1 MAIKPRK
8 AKTDAL
14 VAIAQIKKNKIKLV
28 DVGHDKKAKRY
39 TNESQWLDN
48 KEFTTLSQKRMK
60 KGRNETPNFIK
71 STKKEMQEKI
81 HSLEQEIVSIAR
93 ELEDKTHDND
103 LLREELN
110 AAYNSLF
117 ESEKRESNMEAAL
130 DQSDQA
136 ALTLAFQVNESESEC
151 QRLKK
156 CLKQLYPKYNILYEL
171 VQESKP
177 AELNMSALTYVMEDS
192 KDTETDDSF
201 NPSGT
206 LNCQDVSINNDTLEK
221 EYKANTFH
229 GAEKEKKNMI
239 DPEIKLENMES
250 TDDLDAL
257 IEKYRIQKSY
267 VVLKRVEETPPKNNK
282 RRATSSN
289 DITIRKTKRQK
300 KWATTKSPS
309 DTPKTN
315 KRRATSSIGNKIPKR
330 QKKWA
335 TTQSP
340 SDTPKTNKRR
350 ATSSVDNKIRKRQK
364 KGTQTPCDTLKT
376 NKRRATSPIDGIP
389 AIKRRNKGS
398 TTQTSFNI
406 GKRNYIG
413 GGIINADNQCYI
425 NTTIQLFTQCPEF
438 KDSVSQF
445 FDQNEHLYQPDQD
458 DKLYERLRFTEGL
471 LQEWSNIELAKKNRT
486 VVTINEYWLKDCFGY
501 NKSQDCAYVNG
512 IVRLMDK
519 VDNDSTSFENS
530 ICFKNFGFVVK
541 TTNTCNA
548 CQNVN
553 EIIKKEISL
562 PLSINKELKAKVS
575 DLIKLY
581 EKPRKTYD
589 YKCDNCNSQDNEQV
603 CSIMKPYPKYFL
615 TTIMRYEFDGKN
627 CSRSSIEI
635 DFGDQLEEMKLIGI
649 IGHQGTTTNSG
660 HYTCL
665 LWNESLNCW
674 LNYNDEHVSMHDTIP
689 QHYESRAY
697 VLLYKNTEGDIKAPN
712 ENKTPQSDKD
722 LVDLLSEDF
731 NEIAINDTSVVEI
744 DPDVFYSSQ
753 EELGFSTDDETDIQ
767 IVEKNKM
774 DQLPLF

>member
-1 MAIKPRK
+1 MRMAGSIF
-8 AKTDAL
+8 
-14 VAIAQIKKNKIKLV
+14 KISLL
-28 DVGHDKKAKRY
+28 
-39 TNESQWLDN
+39 SP
-48 KEFTTLSQKRMK
+48 TTSS
-60 KGRNETPNFIK
+60 
-71 STKKEMQEKI
+71 ST
-81 HSLEQEIVSIAR
+81 
-93 ELEDKTHDND
+93 
-103 LLREELN
+103 
-110 AAYNSLF
+110 
-117 ESEKRESNMEAAL
+117 
-130 DQSDQA
+130 
-136 ALTLAFQVNESESEC
+136 
-151 QRLKK
+151 
-156 CLKQLYPKYNILYEL
+156 
-171 VQESKP
+171 
-177 AELNMSALTYVMEDS
+177 
-192 KDTETDDSF
+192 
-201 NPSGT
+201 
-206 LNCQDVSINNDTLEK
+206 
-221 EYKANTFH
+221 
-229 GAEKEKKNMI
+229 
-239 DPEIKLENMES
+239 
-250 TDDLDAL
+250 
-257 IEKYRIQKSY
+257 
-267 VVLKRVEETPPKNNK
+267 
-282 RRATSSN
+282 TSSN
-289 DITIRKTKRQK
+289 DITIRKT
-300 KWATTKSPS
+300 
-309 DTPKTN
+309 
-315 KRRATSSIGNKIPKR
+315 KR

-445 FDQNEHLYQPDQD
+445 FDQNEHLYKRDKD

-486 VVTINEYWLKDCFGY
+486 VVTSNEYWLKDCFGY

-697 VLLYKNTEGDIKAPN
+697 VLLYKNTEGDIKEKKVTDKAPN